1 MDFSKSELFDFY
13 DFFVIVFFIVVPAHK
28 AAASQRLLL
37 LGEKDGMDVGED
49 STGSDG
55 DSAQK
60 LVELLVVLY
69 GKGDVAGDNA
79 GLLVVAGGVSGKLK
93 DLSAQVLKD
102 GGHVDTGSH
111 TNTGSVSTL
120 LKVACQTGNW
130 ELKPSLGRR
139 AGALSGLSA
148 SSFSFSCDCFDLI

>member
-1 MDFSKSELFDFY
+1 
-13 DFFVIVFFIVVPAHK
+13 
-28 AAASQRLLL
+28 
-37 LGEKDGMDVGED
+37 MDVGENT
-49 STGSDG
+49 TGSDG
-55 DSAQK
+55 NSSKK
-60 LVELLVVLY
+60 LVELLIVLD
-69 GKGDVAGDNA
+69 GEGQVTGDDAT
-79 GLLVVAGGVSGKLK
+79 LLVITGSVSGKLE
-93 DLSAQVLKD
+93 DLSGEVLKD